1 MPTGEAGETTV
12 LATAAG
18 EVSIIKNI
26 FAEGTYVLVGNG
38 THKLIV
44 ISIIGWLVTGR
55 KLKNIIILGTATG

>member
-12 LATAAG
+12 LATAVG

-55 KLKNIIILGTATG
+55 KL